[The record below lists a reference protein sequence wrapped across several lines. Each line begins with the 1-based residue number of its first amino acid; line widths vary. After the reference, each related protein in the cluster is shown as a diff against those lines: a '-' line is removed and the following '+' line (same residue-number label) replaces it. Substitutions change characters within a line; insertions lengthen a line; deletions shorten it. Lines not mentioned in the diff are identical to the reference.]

1 MAVKYVRFLKK
12 KLRLPDS
19 NFRPKKKKEQPYI
32 LGCSF
37 SKFPK
42 GIFATYF

>member
-12 KLRLPDS
+12 KLRLPDN
-19 NFRPKKKKEQPYI
+19 NFQPKKKEQPKK

-42 GIFATYF
+42 GMFAAYF